1 MKKYSTVPAA
11 LVLMISFVV
20 IAYATN
26 KSSMPTPA
34 GKDLSKHVTDQSPY
48 KKWNLWPGKAGMSEG
63 TEPHGTFVKV
73 YVNNIAYKSLKKVK
87 GFNNNSIVLQENYTH
102 SKKLDTVTVM
112 YKVKGYNPAGGNWF
126 WAKYDKNLN
135 VLAEGKIAGCLD
147 CHTDATTNDYV
158 FSGKAK

>member
-34 GKDLSKHVTDQSPY
+34 G
-48 KKWNLWPGKAGMSEG
+48 
-63 TEPHGTFVKV
+63 
-73 YVNNIAYKSLKKVK
+73 
-87 GFNNNSIVLQENYTH
+87 
-102 SKKLDTVTVM
+102 
-112 YKVKGYNPAGGNWF
+112 GNWF
-126 WAKYDKNLN
+126 WAKYDKNLT